1 MEFGEKLQNL
11 RKASNLSQEQLADML
26 GVSRQSVS
34 KWESGVTYPEM
45 DKLIAMAK
53 LFKCSMDDLVNND
66 VKDKEIVTTK
76 NKQVNEYVDS
86 LLNYIVDTV
95 NMFFSMKFTTLIKSL
110 IEIFIIGL
118 ILFGGAIF
126 LITMLYEF
134 FNSLT
139 INSNLL
145 AMIFMLLF
153 IVFSLFV
160 VGVVFTAFI
169 QIFKIRYL
177 DYYRKALY
185 EKAQVKD
192 LKLEINNN
200 NNNDEEYT
208 KEKKMAFKKDKEL
221 VVIIRDPNG
230 ANLKFMEKF
239 MDGLKRAMVI
249 FIVTILM
256 MCVLPISII
265 LIIGLV
271 ISIYL
276 ISVNSIFVGITF
288 GIIGL
293 LILCFGALELIY
305 IALLRKK
312 APAKRWATMFV
323 IALVMSSVGTGLSL
337 IKLKDIKFIENKD
350 RMTEFKEEL
359 DFSDDLLITAEIDQ
373 TINFLIDETVD
384 NVKINVNY
392 DKDFFGVSLIDKNN
406 SKYIEYDYKDYSAY
420 NQINRIIE
428 GLKNNIFYNDYYRY
442 YGGITITANKKH
454 VLSLI
459 NNLADNN
466 LIFTRE
472 ASGGFSVDIEDV
484 KRDLDMCNY
493 DSEGIKRCYRV
504 YAPNAC
510 DIQVNDEGKISA
522 KNDKCNCNIYRD
534 EFHCYIDEELYE

>member
-118 ILFGGAIF
+118 ILFGGATF
-126 LITMLYEF
+126 LIVMLYEF

-185 EKAQVKD
+185 EEAQVKD
-192 LKLEINNN
+192 LKLEINNDVIEN
-200 NNNDEEYT
+200 NN
-208 KEKKMAFKKDKEL
+208 KEKKMSFKKDKEP
-221 VVIIRDPNG
+221 VVIMRDPNG

-239 MDGLKRAMVI
+239 MDGLKRAIVI
-249 FIVTILM
+249 FLVTVLM
-256 MCVLPISII
+256 MCVLPMSVL

-271 ISIYL
+271 ISVYL
-276 ISVNSIFVGITF
+276 ISVNFIFVGITF
-288 GIIGL
+288 GVIGL
-293 LILCFGALELIY
+293 LIVCFEALELIY
-305 IALLRKK
+305 IALTRKK
-312 APAKRWATMFV
+312 APARRWAIMFV
-323 IALVMSSVGTGLSL
+323 IALVMSSFGTGLSL
-337 IKLKDIKFIENKD
+337 IKLKDIKFVENKD
-350 RMTEFKEEL
+350 RIVEFSEDL
-359 DFSDDLLITAEIDQ
+359 DFSDDLLIRAGID
-373 TINFLIDETVD
+373 TTFNYIIDETVD
-384 NVKINVNY
+384 NVKISVNY
-392 DKDFFGVSLIDKNN
+392 DKDFFGVSLVDRNN
-406 SKYIEYDYKDYSAY
+406 GKYIECDYKNYSAY
-420 NQINRIIE
+420 NEINRIIE
-428 GLKNNIFYNDYYRY
+428 GLKNNVFYNDYYGY
-442 YGGITITANKKH
+442 HGAITITANKEH
-454 VLSLI
+454 VINLI

-466 LIFTRE
+466 LIYTRE
-472 ASGGFSVDIEDV
+472 ISGGYAVDIEDV
-484 KRDLDMCNY
+484 KRDIDMCNY

-504 YAPNAC
+504 YDDGAC
-510 DIQVNDEGKISA
+510 EVQVNNQGRISA
-522 KNDKCNCNIYRD
+522 KNKKCNCNLYRD
-534 EFHCYIDEELYE
+534 EYHCHLREEVYE